1 MKRIIALYGHAEC
14 GKSRTMNIL
23 RELIRENGKSI
34 SSNPPYSGEQR
45 ETFLFNG
52 QVVCLCPGGD
62 DGAVVKGNFAYAASK
77 NADIIITACRTRGV
91 QEEKVSM
98 RFISKRLSSK
108 LKQNGSVKV
117 MNTTCAMILLNYAT
131 KSLLG

>member
-62 DGAVVKGNFAYAASK
+62 DGAVVKGNFDYAAYK
-77 NADIIITACRTRGV
+77 KADIIITACRTR
-91 QEEKVSM
+91 EESIEEVYSQRKELLCTSKVN
-98 RFISKRLSSK
+98 L
-108 LKQNGSVKV
+108 
-117 MNTTCAMILLNYAT
+117 
-131 KSLLG
+131 

>member
-77 NADIIITACRTRGV
+77 NADIIITACRTRGESINEV
-91 QEEKVSM
+91 YDQEKN
-98 RFISKRLSSK
+98 LSIKAEWFRRSYEYH
-108 LKQNGSVKV
+108 L
-117 MNTTCAMILLNYAT
+117 
-131 KSLLG
+131 

>member
-1 MKRIIALYGHAEC
+1 
-14 GKSRTMNIL
+14 MNIL

-45 ETFLFNG
+45 ETFLFKG

-62 DGAVVKGNFAYAASK
+62 DGAVVNG
-77 NADIIITACRTRGV
+77 TLPMLHLRTLTSSLPPVV

-98 RFISKRLSSK
+98 RFISKRRISI
-108 LKQNGSVKV
+108 LKQSGSVKV
-117 MNTTCAMILLNYAT
+117 MNITCAKILSNDVT
-131 KSLLG
+131 KSLQG